1 MKKFFIYL
9 LITMTGL
16 VTQNA
21 WAQGSLVTENGLSGS
36 KLTSDLLTEYLTNI
50 CGAVTTTSYWGTT
63 TEITGVPQGKAGAAY
78 FVEVNNFW
86 KGTASLSDVKTQVES
101 GVKKITK
108 VNTESKHTTNT
119 GTFYT
124 HPATNANKFFFIVRR
139 QARRSGSNYDTRAF
153 SWYDEWSYVTPDENG
168 DYISGTSA
176 YDKLEA
182 TWTKLQDGDPFPS
195 PHNCQS
201 SLRTNHY
208 IALKGK
214 NPTEQN
220 PITGEWQE
228 VTGYN
233 FTAYLYVPTTE
244 PTYNKSRTYYI
255 TNNSRYYST
264 NSLVDVLVNVDGEY
278 KTIAEAYPNMYY
290 YTSSI
295 SGATKVQGYT
305 LEDEVTVT
313 DNIPYVFFYAV
324 KLNEGVLDDNTKTEG
339 YDATKQ
345 NKYKVNLDWLTAFN
359 RHKGFDASKNTTYE
373 GMQEHYLVERSYNNS
388 DWETVTDQII
398 VTENGITETTG
409 KTTEDTELKP
419 FDELTEQIG
428 YTVWYRVT
436 SYVEK
441 SDGTR
446 MSATTS
452 NVVSVDI
459 PGKVPFKLAILGE
472 GRSSFDPVASK
483 NTFTNTIVSAES
495 KVTDAEKVTLEDG
508 SVLALY
514 TVNADNT
521 LGDVLYSVT
530 ADKASDF
537 DTLQDLAN
545 RIDNTEDGVYNGHYD
560 DVAVLDAGD
569 GITAAYQLVLT
580 MPSGTKKTSNILRIS
595 NPAISNS
602 TVKVHRSGTPDVA
615 TCAESETFHNEVK
628 FKASANQIGSGY
640 YIYRDAS
647 ETNKAPKVTLSYTE
661 EGFLDSETGTYYKPG
676 NDGYISVVDIMEG
689 DPIAVGEN
697 NNRTNDNGG
706 AWNYAVAYYDAN
718 GNTYGSQSV
727 PASYS
732 GARGELVLS
741 VTPEIKAAN
750 FSQPGNYNIYTVVT
764 INWSRRF
771 DMADTQPSKFEIY
784 MKKKGTDVAT
794 PAAESAAAPMDM
806 EAGFVKIAD
815 VLADDSNK
823 NGGTYTF
830 DETYLSK
837 WQSDKKTKYTKD
849 ELAKS
854 LVGEYEVYVKMIT
867 TEGEDKAKNSYTAS
881 PIPDAGANIYTGI
894 EGVEAQE
901 MDVKVV
907 NGVVEVNGVYGM
919 IKVIDA
925 KGAVAAEAVGTG
937 DVTEIEGLGTG
948 VYVVTAKDMKPTK
961 ILIK

>member
-16 VTQNA
+16 VAQNA

-50 CGAVTTTSYWGTT
+50 CGAVTTTSLWGTT
-63 TEITGVPQGKAGAAY
+63 TEITGVPQGKAGDVY

-86 KGTASLSDVKTQVES
+86 KGNGTLSDVKTQVES

-124 HPATNANKFFFIVRR
+124 HPATKANKFFFIVRR
-139 QARRSGSNYDTRAF
+139 QARRVGTSYSNGAF

-195 PHNCQS
+195 PHNCQT
-201 SLRTNHY
+201 SLSTNHY

-255 TNNSRYYST
+255 TNNNYYSST
-264 NSLVDVLVNVDGEY
+264 NSLVDVLVNVNGEY

-290 YTSSI
+290 STRRI

-409 KTTEDTELKP
+409 KTTEDTKLKP
-419 FDELTEQIG
+419 FNELTEQIG

-508 SVLALY
+508 SVLALH

-530 ADKASDF
+530 ATTASDF
-537 DTLQDLAN
+537 VTLQDLAN

-602 TVKVHRSGTPDVA
+602 TVKVHRSGTPDEA
-615 TCAESETFHNEVK
+615 TCALKETFHNEVK

-661 EGFLDSETGTYYKPG
+661 EGFLNSETGIYYVP
-676 NDGYISVVDIMEG
+676 DSEGYISVVDIMEG

-732 GARGELVLS
+732 GARGELVLR
-741 VTPEIKAAN
+741 VDPKIEAAN
-750 FSQPGNYNIYTVVT
+750 FSQPGNNKIYTVVT
-764 INWSRRF
+764 INWYRTKEY
-771 DMADTQPSKFEIY
+771 DDTKPISYEIY
-784 MKKKGTDVAT
+784 
-794 PAAESAAAPMDM
+794 
-806 EAGFVKIAD
+806 VK
-815 VLADDSNK
+815 K
-823 NGGTYTF
+823 NGNDRTDITDPKFIKEETIGAEANITTYTF
-830 DETYLSK
+830 TDTYESV
-837 WQSDKKTKYTKD
+837 WQSEHGKYDKNEESKAEFANSLKD
-849 ELAKS
+849 A
-854 LVGEYEVYVKMIT
+854 YEIYVKMIT
-867 TEGEDKAKNSYTAS
+867 TENKEKNSFIA
-881 PIPDAGANIYTGI
+881 IPEPQAGAIYTGI

>member
-16 VTQNA
+16 AAQNA
-21 WAQGSLVTENGLSGS
+21 WAQGSLVTENGLTGS

-50 CGAVTTTSYWGTT
+50 CGAVTTTSFWGTT
-63 TEITGVPQGKAGAAY
+63 TEITGVPQGKAGDVY

-86 KGTASLSDVKTQVES
+86 KGNGTLSDVKTQVES

-124 HPATNANKFFFIVRR
+124 HPATKANKFFFIVRR
-139 QARRSGSNYDTRAF
+139 QARRSGSSYDTRAF
-153 SWYDEWSYVTPDENG
+153 SWYDEWSYVIPDENG
-168 DYISGTSA
+168 KYISGTSA

-182 TWTKLQDGDPFPS
+182 TWNKLQDGDPFPS

-255 TNNSRYYST
+255 TNKNNSRYSST
-264 NSLVDVLVNVDGEY
+264 NSLVTVLVNVDGEY

-295 SGATKVQGYT
+295 RGATKVQGYT

-388 DWETVTDQII
+388 DWEPVTDKII

-409 KTTEDTELKP
+409 KTTEDTKLKP
-419 FDELTEQIG
+419 FNELTEQIG

-472 GRSSFDPVASK
+472 GHSSFDPVAGK

-508 SVLALY
+508 SVLALH

-545 RIDNTEDGVYNGHYD
+545 RIDNTEGDGYNGYYD
-560 DVAVLDAGD
+560 DVAILDAGD

-595 NPAISNS
+595 NPAISSSNE
-602 TVKVHRSGTPDVA
+602 KVHRSGTPDAV
-615 TCAESETFHNEVK
+615 TCAERETFHNEVK

-661 EGFLDSETGTYYKPG
+661 EGFLNSETGIYYVPDE
-676 NDGYISVVDIMEG
+676 DGYISVIDIVE
-689 DPIAVGEN
+689 DAPIAVGEN
-697 NNRTNDNGG
+697 GRTNVDGG
-706 AWNYAVAYYDAN
+706 AWAYAVAYYDAKN
-718 GNTYGSQSV
+718 NTYGSAAKDNNYEGSKD
-727 PASYS
+727 
-732 GARGELVLS
+732 ELVLS

-750 FSQPGNYNIYTVVT
+750 FSQPGNYYIYTVVT
-764 INWSRRF
+764 INWSRTL
-771 DMADTQPSKFEIY
+771 DMSDTQPSKFEIY
-784 MKKKGTDVAT
+784 VKMKGKDVAT
-794 PAAESAAAPMDM
+794 APAEWASAPVDM

-815 VLADDSNK
+815 VTAEDSNK
-823 NGGTYTF
+823 NGGSYTF
-830 DETYLSK
+830 TDKYWSK
-837 WQSDKKTKYTKD
+837 WQSENKKKYTKE

-854 LVGEYEVYVKMIT
+854 LEGQYEVYVKMIT
-867 TEGEDKAKNSYTAS
+867 TDNDKAKNSYTAS

-925 KGAVAAEAVGTG
+925 TGAVAAEAVGTG

>member
-16 VTQNA
+16 VAQNA

-50 CGAVTTTSYWGTT
+50 CGAVTTTSFWGTTT
-63 TEITGVPQGKAGAAY
+63 TEITGVPQGKAGDVY
-78 FVEVNNFW
+78 FVDVNNFW
-86 KGTASLSDVKTQVES
+86 KGGAESSAGVATQIES

-108 VNTESKHTTNT
+108 VNTDSKHTTNT

-124 HPATNANKFFFIVRR
+124 HPATKANKFFFIVRR
-139 QARRSGSNYDTRAF
+139 QARRSGSSYDTRAF

-264 NSLVDVLVNVDGEY
+264 NSLVTVLVNVNGEY

-290 YTSSI
+290 STRSI
-295 SGATKVQGYT
+295 DGVTGVQGYT

-409 KTTEDTELKP
+409 KTTEDTKLKP
-419 FDELTEQIG
+419 FNELTEQIG

-472 GRSSFDPVASK
+472 GHSSFDPVAGK
-483 NTFTNTIVSAES
+483 NKFTNTIVSAES

-508 SVLALY
+508 SVLALH

-530 ADKASDF
+530 ATTASDF
-537 DTLQDLAN
+537 VTLQDLAN

-689 DPIAVGEN
+689 DPIAVDETGSA
-697 NNRTNDNGG
+697 TNDKTGT
-706 AWNYAVAYYDAN
+706 WQYAVAHYDAK

-727 PASYS
+727 PAAYN
-732 GARGELVLS
+732 GAHDELVLT

-815 VLADDSNK
+815 VTADDSNK
-823 NGGTYTF
+823 NGGTYTY

-854 LVGEYEVYVKMIT
+854 LVGEYEVYVKMTT
-867 TEGEDKAKNSYTAS
+867 TEGKKKNSYTAS

-925 KGAVAAEAVGTG
+925 TGAVAAEAVGTG